1 MSELRDLYQEI
12 ILDHGKSPR
21 NFRKVEGAAHQAR
34 GYNPLCGDS
43 VQVFLTLDG
52 AGRIADAAFQGRGC
66 AISIAS
72 ASLMTDAIRGRTLAE
87 AKALFEQFRHLVTGE
102 DGQSHDY
109 DHGHDDL
116 GPLVALGGVRQYPS
130 RVKCATLAWHT
141 MVSAA
146 AGDATSPVMTE

>member
-21 NFRKVEGAAHQAR
+21 NFRKVEASPNQAK

-43 VQVFLTLDG
+43 VQVFLTIDK
-52 AGRIADAAFQGRGC
+52 AGLIADAAFQGRGC

-72 ASLMTDAIRGRTLAE
+72 ASLMTEAIKGKTVPQAQ
-87 AKALFEQFRHLVTGE
+87 ALFDEFRHLVTE
-102 DGQSHDY
+102 AD
-109 DHGHDDL
+109 DHGHNHDDL

-146 AGDATSPVMTE
+146 AGEVTSPVTTE

>member
-21 NFRKVEGAAHQAR
+21 NFRKVEDSAHQAK

-43 VQVFLTLDG
+43 VQVFLAIDG
-52 AGRIADAAFQGRGC
+52 EGRIVDAAFQGRGC

-72 ASLMTDAIRGRTLAE
+72 ASLMTDAVKGKTVDE
-87 AKALFEQFRHLVTGE
+87 ARALFEQFRHLVTA
-102 DGQSHDY
+102 DG
-109 DHGHDDL
+109 DHGHDHDPEAL
-116 GPLVALGGVRQYPS
+116 GALVALGGVRQYPS

-146 AGDATSPVMTE
+146 AGEMKTPVTTE